1 MMSTENPVH
10 YPLPVLEHSLSPNEI
25 NDLFSM
31 LQSSQ
36 PSIHSTSSSETNR
49 SLYSLEERKRRRMI
63 SNRES
68 ARRSRWRKKK
78 HLENLTSEANRLNNE
93 NRELKNRLCMI
104 AHDCHFVQRDSNRLL
119 CESIYLQQ
127 KLTGL
132 NQMLASTAMQ
142 LPQLS

>member
-10 YPLPVLEHSLSPNEI
+10 YPLPVLEHALTPNEI

-31 LQSSQ
+31 LQSQ
-36 PSIHSTSSSETNR
+36 PSINSTSSSETNR

-78 HLENLTSEANRLNNE
+78 HIENLTSEANRLNIE
-93 NRELKNRLCMI
+93 NRELKNRLCMM
-104 AHDCHFVQRDSNRLL
+104 AHDCHLVQRDSNRLL

-132 NQMLASTAMQ
+132 NQILASAMQ

>member
-10 YPLPVLEHSLSPNEI
+10 YPLPILEHTLTPNEI
-25 NDLFSM
+25 HDLFSL
-31 LQSSQ
+31 LQSQ

-49 SLYSLEERKRRRMI
+49 SIYSVEERKRRRMI

-68 ARRSRWRKKK
+68 ARRSRWRKKQ
-78 HLENLTSEANRLNNE
+78 HLENLTNEANRLNLE

-104 AHDCHFVQRDSNRLL
+104 AHDCHLVQRDSNRLL
-119 CESIYLQQ
+119 SESIYLQH

-132 NQMLASTAMQ
+132 NQILASTMQLQ
-142 LPQLS
+142 LPQ

>member
-1 MMSTENPVH
+1 MMSTANPVH

-31 LQSSQ
+31 IQSQ

-49 SLYSLEERKRRRMI
+49 SLYSLEERKRRRMV

-78 HLENLTSEANRLNNE
+78 HLENLTSEANRLNKE

-104 AHDCHFVQRDSNRLL
+104 AHDCHLVQRDSNRLL
-119 CESIYLQQ
+119 CESFYLQQ
-127 KLTGL
+127 KLSGL
-132 NQMLASTAMQ
+132 NQMLASAMQ
-142 LPQLS
+142 LPPLS